1 MMSDVE
7 WLLNRLSLILN
18 AGASQK
24 ETLEMVRTLTDN
36 VSIELGIGD
45 KK

>member
-7 WLLNRLSLILN
+7 WLVNRLSLILN
-18 AGASQK
+18 VGASQK
-24 ETLEMVRTLTDN
+24 ETLEMIRTLTDN
-36 VSIELGIGD
+36 LSIELQLGA

>member
-1 MMSDVE
+1 MLDVE
-7 WLLNRLSLILN
+7 WLVNRLSLILN

-24 ETLEMVRTLTDN
+24 ETLEMVRELTDN
-36 VSIELGIGD
+36 LRIELGIGG